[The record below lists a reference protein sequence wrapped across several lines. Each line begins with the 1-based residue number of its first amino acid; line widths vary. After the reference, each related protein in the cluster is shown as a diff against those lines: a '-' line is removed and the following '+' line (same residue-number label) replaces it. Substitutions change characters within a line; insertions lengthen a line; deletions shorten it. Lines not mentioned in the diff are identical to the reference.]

1 MPAAVPARAVI
12 YEGNSHLRSRLG
24 LEKVREET
32 AETGPILPSHNNG
45 SVDLLTLPP

>member
-1 MPAAVPARAVI
+1 MSATEAARALL
-12 YEGNSHLRSRLG
+12 YEGNPHHRSRLG

-32 AETGPILPSHNNG
+32 AERGPILPSHNNG